1 MKFPVCV
8 GATVKLRGRDL
19 AGGGRLF
26 FWSSCLNTAFVVGV
40 IGTGRL
46 YFVTSF

>member
-26 FWSSCLNTAFVVGV
+26 F
-40 IGTGRL
+40 GRAAL
-46 YFVTSF
+46 TRPLLLVLLVLGGFNLLL

>member
-1 MKFPVCV
+1 MEFPVCV

-19 AGGGRLF
+19 AGGGEAV

-40 IGTGRL
+40 IGTRRL
-46 YFVTSF
+46 

>member
-1 MKFPVCV
+1 MESPACI
-8 GATVKLRGRDL
+8 GGTVELRGRDL
-19 AGGGRLF
+19 AGGGEAV
-26 FWSSCLNTAFVVGV
+26 FWWSCLNTAFVVGV